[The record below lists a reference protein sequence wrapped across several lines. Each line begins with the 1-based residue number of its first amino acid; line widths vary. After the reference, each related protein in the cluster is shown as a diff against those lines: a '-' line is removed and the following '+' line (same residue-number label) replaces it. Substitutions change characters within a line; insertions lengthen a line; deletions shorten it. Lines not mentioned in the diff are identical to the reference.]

1 MEPMIVLAPLL
12 GTILIG
18 AISPGPSFILVA
30 RTAIAVSRL
39 DGLAAAL
46 GMGLGASFF
55 AGAALL
61 GLHAVL
67 GVPSVYTALK
77 LLGGAY
83 LLYLA
88 FRLWRGAGE
97 PIAVPEASG
106 AVPASVLKSFFLGLG
121 TQVSNPKTA
130 VVYASIF
137 AALLPTGQT
146 WSSGSVLV
154 CLIFAVETA
163 WYALLAVAFSAER
176 PRQGY

>member
-1 MEPMIVLAPLL
+1 METMIVLAPLL
-12 GTILIG
+12 GAILIG

-39 DGLAAAL
+39 DGLATAL

-67 GVPSVYTALK
+67 AGVPSVYLAVK

-106 AVPASVLKSFFLGLG
+106 GV
-121 TQVSNPKTA
+121 
-130 VVYASIF
+130 
-137 AALLPTGQT
+137 
-146 WSSGSVLV
+146 
-154 CLIFAVETA
+154 
-163 WYALLAVAFSAER
+163 
-176 PRQGY
+176 